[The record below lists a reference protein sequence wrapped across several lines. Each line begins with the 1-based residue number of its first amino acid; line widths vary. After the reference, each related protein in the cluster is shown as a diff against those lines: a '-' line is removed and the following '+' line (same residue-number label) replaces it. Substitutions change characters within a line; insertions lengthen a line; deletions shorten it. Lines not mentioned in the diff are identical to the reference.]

1 VDSRDV
7 ISSTNPRVIR
17 CPKKPKLLYPHDLME
32 FVLQFCTS
40 GDHCLKLI
48 PFLAFMLAFVRDA
61 TTSLFTIIYYIL
73 I

>member
-7 ISSTNPRVIR
+7 ISSANPRIIR

-40 GDHCLKLI
+40 GDRCLKLI
-48 PFLAFMLAFVRDA
+48 PSD
-61 TTSLFTIIYYIL
+61 TIQYG
-73 I
+73 